1 MLYRILF
8 FIVASAALFVQA
20 QDIPP
25 VASNSLRISYMGS
38 VTYPG
43 FKVGYEMPYKH
54 TQVFKERRTGVKT
67 FIKERSLNVN
77 FGMYHHPT
85 FHDNYFLQ
93 TEWNLRRQKSKGM
106 FYEFSPGMG
115 ASRTFLTSATYK
127 VDDRGNVSKI
137 PMAGNYYALLSV
149 SGSAGYNFT
158 VRGNLPGKVY
168 VKPGLIFLF
177 PYSKLAY
184 VRPTVELGYSWN
196 LSK

>member
-1 MLYRILF
+1 MLYRILIF
-8 FIVASAALFVQA
+8 VMASTALFVQA
-20 QDIPP
+20 QDISP
-25 VASNSLRISYMGS
+25 VANSSIRVSYMGS

-43 FKVGYEMPYKH
+43 FKVGYEMPYKQ

-67 FIKERSLNVN
+67 ITKERSLNVN

-93 TEWNLRRQKSKGM
+93 AEWNFRRQKSKGM

-115 ASRTFLTSATYK
+115 ASRTFLTSATFNVDDSGDVYK
-127 VDDRGNVSKI
+127 VPV
-137 PMAGNYYALLSV
+137 AGNYFALLSI
-149 SGSAGYNFT
+149 SGSAGYNFS
-158 VRGNLPGKVY
+158 VNGNLPGKIF
-168 VKPGLIFLF
+168 VKPGFIFLF

-184 VRPTVELGYSWN
+184 ARPTVELGYAWN